1 MGFSFKGIAAKLVAD
16 WNKTKADLAKVVSDA
31 NSVTVKLEADAPE
44 IEAVASAANPLAG
57 TVAATAISIWEKL
70 ADILD
75 AGGAA
80 AEDNLK
86 NAELDE
92 SLIATI
98 KTQSA
103 AIKKAA

>member
-1 MGFSFKGIAAKLVAD
+1 MGFSFKGIAAKLIAD
-16 WNKTKADLAKVVSDA
+16 WNKAKSEIAKVVADA
-31 NSVTVKLEADAPE
+31 DSATVKLESDAPE
-44 IEAVASAANPLAG
+44 IEAVANAAIPGAG
-57 TVAATAISIWEKL
+57 TVAATAISVWESI

-75 AGGAA
+75 KGDAA
-80 AEDNLK
+80 AEENLK
-86 NAELDE
+86 NAGLDE